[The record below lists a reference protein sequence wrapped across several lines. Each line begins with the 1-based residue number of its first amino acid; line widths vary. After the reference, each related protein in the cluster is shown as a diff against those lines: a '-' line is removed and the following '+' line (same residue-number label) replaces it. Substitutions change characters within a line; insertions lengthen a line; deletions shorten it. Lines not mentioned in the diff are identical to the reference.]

1 VLQERKAETQQFPY
15 RYSYYQEEAAQ
26 IWRDYWGRGPDL
38 FFMTTEEMHALLS
51 DLQALGAAQIGVTRV
66 AQEDEED
73 EKPEHHVHATKQW
86 ETIITREDMLA
97 LGWPELHIRWLLS
110 QIGVLDDQAEEGEEG
125 GDANGAEAAVA
136 GDEIKMA
143 SPDGRIGDEFDEFVE
158 AGAEGAA
165 VSSDVNGAA
174 TTPPPKAASG
184 GGTTLD
190 EEDIRA
196 AIAASVNQAKT
207 EIMDQHQKDVNRLR
221 KDLLAAIAQ
230 LQDPSS
236 SSALTAAAIIPSDES
251 DDGGGTMLAPASA
264 PAPPAPEEAANTGRR
279 QRRLP

>member
-1 VLQERKAETQQFPY
+1 MQERKAETQQFPY

-51 DLQALGAAQIGVTRV
+51 DLQALGAAQIGVKRV

-110 QIGVLDDQAEEGEEG
+110 QIGVLDEQAEEGEEGDETEEG
-125 GDANGAEAAVA
+125 GDANGAEDEMAVV
-136 GDEIKMA
+136 DT
-143 SPDGRIGDEFDEFVE
+143 SPDGRVGDEFDEFVE
-158 AGAEGAA
+158 DDAEGAA
-165 VSSDVNGAA
+165 ASSDMNGVASAKPRKA
-174 TTPPPKAASG
+174 TSG
-184 GGTTLD
+184 GGTTSK
-190 EEDIRA
+190 EIRA
-196 AIAASVNQAKT
+196 GIAAAVNQAKT
-207 EIMDQHQKDVNRLR
+207 EIMHQHQRDVNRLR

-230 LQDPSS
+230 LQDPGG
-236 SSALTAAAIIPSDES
+236 SALTAAAMPSEES
-251 DDGGGTMLAPASA
+251 DDGGTVLAPASA
-264 PAPPAPEEAANTGRR
+264 PPPSPPPAPEAAANTGRR
-279 QRRLP
+279 RRRLS